1 MLELTINNQVYAFR
15 FGIGFLREIYKQINV
30 PVEGLPGVIK
40 DVGFNYK
47 FDRIMNGDVEALI
60 DVLDLANKGMEPRV
74 TRKILDS
81 YIEDEDTDIDAVFEE
96 VLDFLKKANCTKN
109 TVRKILEEI
118 EKEEKKN

>member
-15 FGIGFLREIYKQINV
+15 FGIGFLREINKQINV
-30 PVEGLPGVIK
+30 PVEGLPGVK
-40 DVGFNYK
+40 KVVGFNYK
-47 FDRIMNGDVEALI
+47 FAGILNGDVEALI
-60 DVLDLANKGMEPRV
+60 DVLDLVNKGMEPRV